1 MARKFFAAYGIIAV
15 MMSVVMTSCDADCSF
30 DDIREYVAPE
40 EKTPVTP
47 TDTVANN
54 DDEWE
59 TLMQKFYRFNNG
71 IVDSHIET
79 EKNGI
84 AKEYIVEVPF
94 AANLGGYKYI
104 ITNDTT
110 LSSFVSLSGVNNT
123 VYGDWYANQEND
135 SIRKVTT
142 TQAYNCNLYSRDL
155 IVENSQA
162 YRIINGRR
170 EEFMMPIDGSS
181 FAGHSSDVA
190 QIERN
195 DSIFDRETIKDS
207 IQVTFSGRADIA
219 PMFFS
224 AITVIDHFVK
234 VVDVEPEP
242 EVMPEPSVKVN
253 EEIVS
258 ISDRTASPVYT
269 NNITTW
275 FEVSLVKTVAK
286 VYVIVNGQLKD
297 SWNNTELASVD
308 WCNSAM
314 YDLAPGKWIPCNIQ
328 MDGSGWTYTFQLSD
342 GTHGNTS
349 SYQSSAVITGLKSFV
364 NENNAKQTPF
374 LSYGS
379 VKRTFSDGDFY
390 TVNGNYPYTVAHK

>member
-1 MARKFFAAYGIIAV
+1 MEKKIFAASMVFAAV
-15 MMSVVMTSCDADCSF
+15 VLGMTVVSCDADCSYYE
-30 DDIREYVAPE
+30 DLKELQQKE

-47 TDTVANN
+47 TDTVPEK

-59 TLMQKFYRFNNG
+59 TVMDMWYNMANDYKN
-71 IVDSHIET
+71 VDSHMKT
-79 EKNGI
+79 NKS
-84 AKEYIVEVPF
+84 EYVVNAPF
-94 AANLGGYKYI
+94 SVSFGGYIYFITEEANKSSYI
-104 ITNDTT
+104 SLGSIYNTN
-110 LSSFVSLSGVNNT
+110 
-123 VYGDWYANQEND
+123 YGEWYANEEGD
-135 SIRKVTT
+135 SIRTKTT
-142 TQAYNCNLYSRDL
+142 EQKCEFNLYERTLTVVNAD
-155 IVENSQA
+155 A
-162 YRIINGRR
+162 YRLINGQR
-170 EEFMMPIDGSS
+170 ESFEMPVVVSS
-181 FAGHSSDVA
+181 FAGHSSDVQ

-207 IQVTFSGRADIA
+207 VQISFAGRADIA
-219 PMFFS
+219 PIFVS

-234 VVDVEPEP
+234 IKEP
-242 EVMPEPSVKVN
+242 EVENMPEPSIKVD

-258 ISDRTASPVYT
+258 ISDRTASPVYA

-275 FEVSLVKTVAK
+275 FEVSLVKTTAK
-286 VYVIVNGQLKD
+286 VYVVVNGQLKD
-297 SWNNTELASVD
+297 IWNNTELADVN

-314 YDLAPGKWIPCNIQ
+314 YDLATGKWIPCNIQ
-328 MDGSGWTYTFQLSD
+328 MDGSGWTYTFQMSD
-342 GTHGNTS
+342 GTLGNTG